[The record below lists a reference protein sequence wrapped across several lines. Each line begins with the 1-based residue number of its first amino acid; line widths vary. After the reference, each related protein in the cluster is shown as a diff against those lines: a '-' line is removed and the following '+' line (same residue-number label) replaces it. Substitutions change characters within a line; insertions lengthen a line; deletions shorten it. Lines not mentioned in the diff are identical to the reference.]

1 MFMAAAGSVAPKTRK
16 GRTATVRPS
25 TNFINS
31 NSQANT
37 IDAMRKQRLRV
48 MGIYDYR
55 SDLIASLAWGD
66 AA

>member
-1 MFMAAAGSVAPKTRK
+1 MFTAASGSVAPKTRK
-16 GRTATVRPS
+16 GRTATVQPS

-31 NSQANT
+31 NRHANT
-37 IDAMRKQRLRV
+37 IETMRKQRLRV

-55 SDLIASLAWGD
+55 ADLIASLVWGD